1 MMWGD
6 SLHHTL
12 CRSKLRP
19 ITSKKQ
25 EMGSRVFLYYLL
37 AVGCAEAFVFKTP
50 GLAQATSRTDIAVLA
65 STTDVGAQAATEEE
79 SSFEIDFEAYARGYK
94 TVFAEL
100 PAAECEALPGG
111 KIPSD
116 LKGTYY
122 RTGPAMFSAGSIA
135 PPKTSI
141 IQPRD
146 GPPIPDGE
154 NPKRMVLHPFEGDG
168 GMLGVTFQ
176 GNGQTVTSRF
186 RYVRTVAFTNER
198 RKGQRLYRGMDSTR
212 ELGPN
217 VGEGLGNDLHT
228 PLFRHHLLPGL
239 NKFRKNTSNSRAV
252 YWGSRL
258 LSMWEG
264 GQPYKVDSL
273 ALSTEGRSQLGGVL
287 KEMDPLGSKLVVD
300 PIKKRAL
307 VYGVTQD
314 AKKSEVTV
322 YEFNDAFRLVEDGKV
337 SQELPG
343 FAMVSDMVVTEN
355 YSVFMQPPVSAAM
368 QLLFV
373 KEPGKVLTVNKGPA
387 TLHLVPRV
395 GSGKISK
402 SVSIPFDGVVEA
414 ETQLINA
421 YEDGTKIILDA
432 IRADGTN
439 IPPGSEN
446 SQWPW
451 ASSLQEYRQ
460 NAASKSLWRYE
471 IDVQSGIVSK
481 EQMTEI
487 QCFFGVVHPNQST
500 RQHHQIYMAIG
511 ALGTNVAPPQG
522 VARFDTVSKTMD
534 SWIPEG
540 HEFCGEPM
548 FAPKDSPNS
557 DDDGYILTV
566 LFNGKTEQS
575 EMIIFQ
581 STDISSGPV
590 ARIPL
595 GIGIPHGLH
604 GCFAADAMA
613 TWSGEEIQRRAKLA
627 DKMESRGNLWNEVKS
642 DFSGLGLR
650 LDDMEE
656 YFGDSFL
663 S

>member
-1 MMWGD
+1 
-6 SLHHTL
+6 
-12 CRSKLRP
+12 
-19 ITSKKQ
+19 
-25 EMGSRVFLYYLL
+25 MGSRLLTLSLL
-37 AVGCAEAFVFKTP
+37 ALVEYADAFVSKTP
-50 GLAQATSRTDIAVLA
+50 TLTRQKFRTDSAILA
-65 STTDVGAQAATEEE
+65 STADVGTQAMSEGVA
-79 SSFEIDFEAYARGYK
+79 SYEIDFEAYAKGYK
-94 TVFAEL
+94 TVFTEL

-141 IQPRD
+141 IQPRE
-146 GPPIPDGE
+146 GPPVPDGV
-154 NPKRMVLHPFEGDG
+154 NPKRMVQHPFEADG
-168 GMLGVTFQ
+168 GILGVTFQ
-176 GNGQTVTSRF
+176 GNGETVTSRY
-186 RYVRTVAFTNER
+186 RYIRTVAFTNER
-198 RKGQRLYRGMDSTR
+198 RKGVRLYRAMDSTR
-212 ELGPN
+212 ELGPGI
-217 VGEGLGNDLHT
+217 GEGLGNDLHT

-287 KEMDPLGSKLVVD
+287 KEMDPLGSKLVID
-300 PIKKRAL
+300 PIKNRAL
-307 VYGVTQD
+307 VYAVNQD

-322 YEFNDAFRLVEDGKV
+322 YEFNSAFRPIKEEGGKV

-343 FAMVSDMVVTEN
+343 FAMISDMAVTEN
-355 YSVFMQPPVSAAM
+355 YSVFVQPPLSTAM
-368 QLLFV
+368 QIMFV
-373 KEPGKVLTVNKGPA
+373 KEPGKVLTVEKAPS
-387 TLHLVPRV
+387 TLHMVPRI
-395 GSGKISK
+395 GSGK
-402 SVSIPFDGVVEA
+402 VPMSIPIPYDGAVEA
-414 ETQLINA
+414 EMQLINA

-439 IPPGSEN
+439 KPPSSKV

-451 ASSLQEYRQ
+451 ASSLEEYRQ
-460 NAASKSLWRYE
+460 NAAKKSLWRYE
-471 IDVQSGIVSK
+471 IDIQSGSVSK
-481 EQMTEI
+481 ERLTDT
-487 QCFFGVVHPNQST
+487 QCFFGVVNPKQST
-500 RQHHQIYMAIG
+500 QQHKQIYMAIG
-511 ALGTNVAPPQG
+511 GLGSDVAPPQG
-522 VARFDTVSKTMD
+522 VTRFDTVSKTMD
-534 SWIPEG
+534 SWMPEG

-548 FAPKDSPNS
+548 FAPKENPSS

-575 EMIIFQ
+575 EMVVLQ
-581 STDISSGPV
+581 AMDISEGPV

-604 GCFAADAMA
+604 GCFASDEEA
-613 TWSGEEIQRRAKLA
+613 TWSGEEIRRRAKLH
-627 DKMESRGNLWNEVKS
+627 DKMESRGNRWNEVKS

-650 LDDMEE
+650 LDDLEE